1 METSGWLK
9 DEVRAATARQ
19 KAHPQSR
26 TRCHGHVVVG
36 MIPNL
41 LELESMRPPPRDE
54 YIERQMLGLLMLWW
68 DSKPS
73 ITGPAFE
80 FLQAEDFSCWGLPVI
95 YSAFRTAWQRATSWD
110 MLMESLTVY
119 GLFTGRTG
127 IKRLDVA
134 ELAVGCDGFWWDMK
148 YYRKQLRGLRLRR
161 AIIRMSS
168 VLMSKAYNRQPGDKV
183 CNDHVHDWMETARK
197 GLERMD
203 DLIGTCDPKSQ
214 ANYWAGGKS

>member
-9 DEVRAATARQ
+9 EEVKAATARD
-19 KAHPQSR
+19 KAHPQTR
-26 TRCHGHVVVG
+26 TRCHGAIQVG

-54 YIERQMLGLLMLWW
+54 YIERQTLGLLILWW

-73 ITGPAFE
+73 ITGPAFD

-95 YSAFRTAWQRATSWD
+95 YSALRTAWQRGTPFD
-110 MLMESLTVY
+110 MLMEALNAY

-127 IKRLDVA
+127 IKRFDVG
-134 ELAVGCDGFWWDMK
+134 ELAAGCDGFWWDVK

-168 VLMSKAYNRQPGDKV
+168 VLMSKAYNRAPGDKV
-183 CNDHVHDWMETARK
+183 CGEHVSDWITTARN
-197 GLERMD
+197 GLDRMGS
-203 DLIGTCDPKSQ
+203 LIETCDPV
-214 ANYWAGGKS
+214 NELEYWTGAE